1 MAITEQDIDTVA
13 RTVYGEAR
21 GEGTDGRLAVAHVI
35 QNRLMDPTQRYG
47 GTYEEVCKKAA
58 QFSCWNAD
66 DPNRMKLM
74 MVTLSDPWFRQCYCA
89 ALHVICLWEKDSTGG
104 SKHYHHEDIT
114 PYWAKEKRPV
124 RKIGVHV
131 FYDNID

>member
-1 MAITEQDIDTVA
+1 MVTGAFQEMAITEQDIDTVA

-35 QNRLMDPTQRYG
+35 QNRLMDPTQ
-47 GTYEEVCKKAA
+47 
-58 QFSCWNAD
+58 
-66 DPNRMKLM
+66 M